1 MSLTPCRDA
10 RPALEHFRYP
20 QARALGR
27 LRRQRF
33 RREEAAGDDLVV
45 RFGQTILPEML
56 DDVDCDMIT
65 AGNMAVEEQVVQL
78 GIPGQ
83 SNPSLLQKLAAQRAV
98 KASGRLNSAG

>member
-45 RFGQTILPEML
+45 RFGQTILPQML

-65 AGNMAVEEQVVQL
+65 AGNMAVEEQPVQA
-78 GIPGQ
+78 GNAGQ
-83 SNPSLLQKLAAQRAV
+83 CKPSLLPKLPPQPSLKALAA
-98 KASGRLNSAG
+98 LNS